1 MTIKR
6 QGPAGWA
13 VHPGEV
19 LREEFLEPL
28 GVTPHKLAIALR
40 VSPPTINDIVLE
52 RRGISP
58 ETAARLAKYFG
69 NSEQFWLNLQNTYSL
84 FQAKKEIAAD
94 LRAIKPLGASAGA

>member
-13 VHPGEV
+13 VHPGEI

-28 GVTPHKLAIALR
+28 GVTPHKLAVALR

-52 RRGISP
+52 RRGVTP

-69 NSEQFWLNLQNTYSL
+69 TSEQFWLNLQNTYSL